1 MVVVPTNAVGQPYAV
16 MIVSRNTSFAET
28 AVLTSRRF
36 QEITRTATMTWIKNH
51 SIIWIPCHLILVV
64 FVSDVRLG
72 DNASVQKD
80 IWKKREGWNA
90 EPMEC

>member
-1 MVVVPTNAVGQPYAV
+1 MVVVPTNAVGQPYTV
-16 MIVSRNTSFAET
+16 MIVPRNTGFTET
-28 AVLTSRRF
+28 AVLTSRRL
-36 QEITRTATMTWIKNH
+36 QKITRTATMTWIENH

-80 IWKKREGWNA
+80 VWKKREGWYE
-90 EPMEC
+90 EPMKS